1 MEYVLLKHISSLFYV
16 RWLLSFFVLTGW
28 FFFIELVIYTFIIC
42 IALISDCPSN
52 DTKWGRRK
60 QPIIMELYNS
70 LMEKTVKKSKKRL
83 KNGKK
88 NGFEWNDS
96 KQTIS

>member
-1 MEYVLLKHISSLFYV
+1 
-16 RWLLSFFVLTGW
+16 
-28 FFFIELVIYTFIIC
+28 
-42 IALISDCPSN
+42 
-52 DTKWGRRK
+52 
-60 QPIIMELYNS
+60 MELYNS

-96 KQTIS
+96 KQMIS